1 MNLLLRTPSQIVN
14 PLARGRR
21 FGFGSGVQGGAFV
34 GALDAYTTNLLALY
48 GTVKMLASYAGSA
61 IKVRRS
67 SDSTLQ
73 DIGFNADGSF
83 DATSYLAFIGGG
95 NGFAHTVYDQSG
107 NSRNQVQATAAAQP
121 QIGVDGNGQYYLY
134 APGAGFTTTRMQCTG
149 LSIACTDFTFWAVAS
164 AAAYAFAP
172 IMTRDNGAI
181 KERVVLNYASL
192 IAPTM
197 NDSASGTVASIAST
211 NTNPYSTLWSAGSG
225 GNKLGN
231 RLTSATGTR
240 TPVAST
246 INEINI
252 GSNGGGATW
261 AQNSRFYL
269 GALWSEDKGPTA
281 DFAALATLGQTLIP
295 AAQ

>member
-1 MNLLLRTPSQIVN
+1 MNLLLRTPSQIIN

-34 GALDAYTTNLLALY
+34 GALDTYTTNLLALY
-48 GTVKMLASYAGSA
+48 GTVKMLSSYAGSA

-83 DATSYLAFIGGG
+83 DATSYLAFIGAG

-107 NSRNQVQATAAAQP
+107 NGRHYVQATAAAQP
-121 QIGVDGNGQYYLY
+121 QIGVDGNGKYYLY
-134 APGAGFTTTRMQCTG
+134 APGAGFTTTKMLCAG
-149 LSIACTDFTFWAVAS
+149 LSIACTDFTFWTVAG

-172 IMTRDNGAI
+172 INTRDNAAV
-181 KERVVLNYASL
+181 KERNIINFSS
-192 IAPTM
+192 IISPTFA
-197 NDSASGTVASIAST
+197 DSASGTVATLSST
-211 NTNPYSTLWSAGSG
+211 NTGVYSSVWSAGSG
-225 GNKLGN
+225 GNKLSN
-231 RLTSATGTR
+231 RLSTVTGTR
-240 TPVAST
+240 TAAACT
-246 INEINI
+246 INEIGLGYNA
-252 GSNGGGATW
+252 GGATW
-261 AQNSRFYL
+261 AQNSPWYI

>member
-1 MNLLLRTPSQIVN
+1 MRFGPPAPLQSSLLLTGAGPSN
-14 PLARGRR
+14 
-21 FGFGSGVQGGAFV
+21 GASFV
-34 GALDAYTTNLLALY
+34 GALDGYTTGMVELY
-48 GTVKMLASYAGSA
+48 SPFKKLLASYTGDAVR
-61 IKVRRS
+61 VRRS
-67 SDSTLQ
+67 SDNSLRWIPFLSTGEW
-73 DIGFNADGSF
+73 DVAD
-83 DATSYLAFIGGG
+83 YLSFIGAGS
-95 NGFAHTVYDQSG
+95 GFAHTVPGQKNGRDQT
-107 NSRNQVQATAAAQP
+107 QATAAAQP

-134 APGAGFTTTRMQCTG
+134 APGAGFGTTRMKCTG

-172 IMTRDNGAI
+172 IMTRDNGAL

-240 TPVAST
+240 TPVVCA
-246 INEINI
+246 INEISI
-252 GSNGGGATW
+252 GSNGGGVTW

-281 DFAALATLGQTLIP
+281 DFDALATLGKTLIP

>member
-1 MNLLLRTPSQIVN
+1 MPALGNALGLPYRKNGL
-14 PLARGRR
+14 G
-21 FGFGSGVQGGAFV
+21 FV
-34 GALDAYTTNLLALY
+34 GALDAYLTNLVAVYSVNAKL
-48 GTVKMLASYAGSA
+48 VASYNGSA
-61 IKVRRS
+61 IRVRRS
-67 SDSTLQ
+67 SDNTLT
-73 DIGFNADGSF
+73 DIGFLGNGSF

-107 NSRNQVQATAAAQP
+107 NSRNQVQANAAAQP

-149 LSIACTDFTFWAVAS
+149 LSIACTDFTFWTVAS

-172 IMTRDNGAI
+172 ISTFDNGAI
-181 KERVVLNYASL
+181 KQRVVLNYASL

-240 TPVAST
+240 TPVASA

-252 GSNGGGATW
+252 GSNAGGATW

-281 DFAALATLGQTLIP
+281 DFDALATLGQTLIT